1 MSARVTRRIVS
12 FPVPFRLKG
21 MDRDFPA
28 GPYEIVIEE
37 EAIGD
42 FMYEAYRRTSTQ
54 LYLPPGPG
62 DHGVGKFIE
71 TDPAELEKIMK
82 TKSLTA

>member
-12 FPVPFRLKG
+12 VPGPFRLKG
-21 MDRDFPA
+21 MDRDLPA

-42 FMYEAYRRTSTQ
+42 FVYEAYRRTSTH
-54 LYLPPGPG
+54 LYVPPGPG
-62 DHGVGKFIE
+62 DHGVGKFVA
-71 TDPAELEKIMK
+71 TDPAELEKIMN
-82 TKSLTA
+82 TESLTA